1 MRLNKFLSAAGVA
14 SRRQADELITSGRV
28 AVNGV
33 VVTRLG
39 VVIDEAKDKVTVDGN
54 AISVLSEYLYIVLNK
69 PKGYLVTLKDDFGRQ
84 TVLDLLRS
92 CRERVFP
99 VGRLDKDTEGV
110 LLLTNDGDLSYRLA
124 HPKYGVEKVYIAT
137 VEGQVQPEITT
148 KIEAGV
154 DISTGELAVG
164 KAEIVSTSTS
174 KSVVQLVLKEGRK
187 REVKRIF
194 EALGYKVL
202 HLKRI
207 SFAGISASGLR
218 LGDFRYLNP
227 KEIKT
232 LKKKVGLL
240 AGESKLNGPQN

>member
-1 MRLNKFLSAAGVA
+1 MRLNKYLSAAGVA
-14 SRRQADELITSGRV
+14 SRRLADELITSGRV
-28 AVNGV
+28 AVNGL

-39 VVIDEAKDKVTVDGN
+39 LVIDEAKDKVTVDGRP
-54 AISVLSEYLYIVLNK
+54 AGLPAEPVYLVLNK

-84 TVLDLLRS
+84 TVLDLLRT
-92 CRERVFP
+92 CRQRVFP
-99 VGRLDKDTEGV
+99 IGRLDKDTEGV
-110 LLLTNDGDLSYRLA
+110 LLLTNDGDLGYRLA
-124 HPKYGVEKVYIAT
+124 HPKYGVEKVYVAT
-137 VEGQVQPEITT
+137 IEGHVKPEIVGR
-148 KIEAGV
+148 IEQGV
-154 DISTGELAVG
+154 DIGTGELAVG
-164 KAEIVSTSTS
+164 QAEILSNSSS
-174 KSVVQLVLKEGRK
+174 KSVIQLILKEGRK

-194 EALGYKVL
+194 EALGHKVI

-240 AGESKLNGPQN
+240 AGEPKSNGP

>member
-14 SRRQADELITSGRV
+14 SRRLADELITAGRV
-28 AVNGV
+28 AVNGEAI
-33 VVTRLG
+33 TKLG
-39 VVIDEAKDKVTVDGN
+39 LVIDEAKDKVAVDGKPV
-54 AISVLSEYLYIVLNK
+54 SVPTESLYIVLNK

-99 VGRLDKDTEGV
+99 IGRLDKDTEGV

-137 VEGQVQPEITT
+137 VEGQVKAEIAA

-154 DISTGELAVG
+154 DIGTGEPAVG
-164 KAEIVSTSTS
+164 KTEIVSTSAA
-174 KSVVQLVLKEGRK
+174 KSVVQLILKEGRK

-194 EALGYKVL
+194 EALGYKVI

-227 KEIKT
+227 KEVKT

-240 AGESKLNGPQN
+240 GNDSKSNGP

>member
-14 SRRQADELITSGRV
+14 SRRLADELITAGRV
-28 AVNGV
+28 AVNGEA
-33 VVTRLG
+33 VTKLG
-39 VVIDEAKDKVTVDGN
+39 LVIDETKDKVTVDGK
-54 AISVLSEYLYIVLNK
+54 AVSVPAESLYIVLNK

-110 LLLTNDGDLSYRLA
+110 LLLTNDGDLGYRLA

-137 VEGQVQPEITT
+137 VEGQVRPEATA

-154 DISTGELAVG
+154 DIGSGELAVG
-164 KAEIVSTSTS
+164 KAEIVSTSAA
-174 KSVVQLVLKEGRK
+174 KSVVQLILKEGRK

-194 EALGYKVL
+194 EALGYKVI

-232 LKKKVGLL
+232 LKKKVGLI
-240 AGESKLNGPQN
+240 AGDSKSNGP

>member
-14 SRRQADELITSGRV
+14 SRRLADELITSGRV
-28 AVNGV
+28 AVNGEIV
-33 VVTRLG
+33 AKLG
-39 VVIDEAKDKVTVDGN
+39 VVIDEAKDKVTVDGK
-54 AISVLSEYLYIVLNK
+54 ATSVPSEHLYIVLNK

-84 TVLDLLRS
+84 TVLDLLRT

-110 LLLTNDGDLSYRLA
+110 LLLTNDGDMSYRLA
-124 HPKYGVEKVYIAT
+124 HPKYGVEKVYVAAI
-137 VEGQVQPEITT
+137 EGPVKPEIAG
-148 KIEAGV
+148 KIETGV
-154 DISTGELAVG
+154 DIGTGELAVG

-174 KSVVQLVLKEGRK
+174 KSVVQLILKEGRK

-194 EALGYKVL
+194 EALGYKVI

-207 SFAGISASGLR
+207 SFAGVSASGLR

-240 AGESKLNGPQN
+240 AGDSKSNGP

>member
-14 SRRQADELITSGRV
+14 SRRLADELITAGRV
-28 AVNGV
+28 AVNGEA
-33 VVTRLG
+33 VTKLG
-39 VVIDEAKDKVTVDGN
+39 LVIDETKDKVTVDGKPV
-54 AISVLSEYLYIVLNK
+54 SVPSESLYIVLNK

-99 VGRLDKDTEGV
+99 IGRLDKDTEGV

-137 VEGQVQPEITT
+137 VEGQVKPEIAA

-154 DISTGELAVG
+154 DIGTGEPAVG
-164 KAEIVSTSTS
+164 KAEIVSTSTA
-174 KSVVQLVLKEGRK
+174 KSVVQLILKEGRK

-194 EALGYKVL
+194 EALGYKVI

-232 LKKKVGLL
+232 LKKKVGLI
-240 AGESKLNGPQN
+240 AGDSKSNGP

>member
-1 MRLNKFLSAAGVA
+1 VRLNKYLSAAGVA
-14 SRRQADELITSGRV
+14 SRRLADELITSGRV
-28 AVNGV
+28 AVNGE

-39 VVIDEAKDKVTVDGN
+39 VVIDEAKDKVTVDSKPVS
-54 AISVLSEYLYIVLNK
+54 IPSENLYIVLNK
-69 PKGYLVTLKDDFGRQ
+69 PKGFLVTLKDDFGRQ

-99 VGRLDKDTEGV
+99 IGRLDKDTEGV
-110 LLLTNDGDLSYRLA
+110 LLLTNDGDLGYRLA
-124 HPKYGVEKVYIAT
+124 HPKYGVEKVYVAT
-137 VEGQVQPEITT
+137 IEGPVKPETAG
-148 KIEAGV
+148 KIETGV
-154 DISTGELAVG
+154 DIGSGQPALG
-164 KAEIVSTSTS
+164 KAEIVSASAS
-174 KSVVQLVLKEGRK
+174 KSVVQLILKEGRK

-194 EALGYKVL
+194 EALGYKVI

-207 SFAGISASGLR
+207 SFAGVSASGLR

-240 AGESKLNGPQN
+240 AGESKSNGP

>member
-1 MRLNKFLSAAGVA
+1 M
-14 SRRQADELITSGRV
+14 ITSGRV
-28 AVNGV
+28 AINGFA
-33 VVTRLG
+33 VTKLG
-39 VVIDEAKDKVTVDGN
+39 LVIDEAKDKVTVDGK
-54 AISVLSEYLYIVLNK
+54 AVAVPPEHLYIVLNK

-99 VGRLDKDTEGV
+99 IGRLGKDTEGV

-137 VEGQVQPEITT
+137 VEGQIGPEIAA

-154 DISTGELAVG
+154 DIGAGELATG
-164 KAEIVSTSTS
+164 KAEIVSTAST

-194 EALGYKVL
+194 ETLGYKVIY
-202 HLKRI
+202 LKRI

-240 AGESKLNGPQN
+240 GNDSKSNGP